1 MKDSLTYRQRNLLLL
16 AGAFLLGAMAYF
28 FSISATVSLWK
39 ENKLINKR
47 LEEAY
52 YAPENL
58 KRLEAQLKNYNDL
71 LKAYG
76 SNALKEEYLL
86 HQLAA
91 SCKKNAVVLASLAPP
106 QLTVDKGFKIE
117 TRVVKLRGSF
127 INLLWVVY
135 HMEKVKP
142 AGRLASVRFAVE
154 EDRKSAVSYLFAY
167 LYIQNLSVIE

>member
-1 MKDSLTYRQRNLLLL
+1 LETQLT
-16 AGAFLLGAMAYF
+16 
-28 FSISATVSLWK
+28 
-39 ENKLINKR
+39 
-47 LEEAY
+47 
-52 YAPENL
+52 
-58 KRLEAQLKNYNDL
+58 NYNDL

-106 QLTVDKGFKIE
+106 QLTIDKGFKIE

-167 LYIQNLSVIE
+167 LYIQNLSVIEE